1 MMVAATALLFVGC
14 AQELPTPQTDACN
27 HHAAWVSE
35 GAPVERAQRVARE
48 LSALMSDQPS
58 TPVTIAVESLADA
71 VVAGDV
77 ATVATASQSLAE
89 SCADARW
96 EPPEG

>member
-1 MMVAATALLFVGC
+1 MVAATALLFVGC
-14 AQELPTPQTDACN
+14 AQELPTPQADACN

-35 GAPVERAQRVARE
+35 GAPVERAEQVARE
-48 LSALMSDQPS
+48 LSALMDGQPRNA
-58 TPVTIAVESLADA
+58 VTVAVESFDEA

-77 ATVATASQSLAE
+77 ATMATASQGVAE
-89 SCADARW
+89 SCANAGW